1 MNDFNFDNEIIEVS
15 NENTESLEDLIK
27 KEAESSHQEP
37 QKKKKKSLKDKLN
50 NLTKKQ
56 KITLIVIGVLLVL
69 LIIGLILYFVLN
81 KEEDKPKVEEPIVII
96 EKDNYRYENGKLIF
110 LNTNEKEIGSYECEN
125 KDSNECYVTKINY
138 DNDSFDRVKNVYKN
152 GEELV
157 KNSKIYYDKFVFV
170 TDGEK
175 SYLYNMETNEIELEV
190 KKVKTYNTNENLAVI
205 ENEKSLYGLI
215 EITESGYEYL
225 IRCSYNNLGI
235 VNTEDILLVAQD
247 KDKHYIINSEGKK
260 LSSDIKAEIK
270 SVSKNY
276 IVGEINNTYNLYSY
290 DYEELISDYD
300 FIGLHGSVISLV
312 KSNRLYLLNENL
324 NKLYE
329 DGIRLENNEY
339 IKKYVYDEDNR
350 LIETLKSYEIENK
363 NDKVQIVINNDIK
376 EINVFEGELSSN
388 LSYVSYYDGKLYFY
402 SDEEK
407 TDVIG
412 TYKCNNINNIS
423 NSEEGLANCGIYANE
438 NGVSGIY
445 NNEYVFIYDYDGTN
459 TLYYLYNL
467 EENKVKGTYSEIE
480 ILKDNEINDNIKLIY
495 TSSSFV
501 KAKSATG
508 NNKGNY
514 GVVEITGDK
523 VQGKIGF
530 KYESITKEKD
540 YYKLIN
546 VDKTYSIYDENFTKV
561 SNEFSYME
569 LFDKYY
575 VGINNNKLNVFS
587 YNNQMEILKESINV
601 TDNKFEIDFTNGFEI
616 TINEVKYNYDKN
628 GNKVENNNNE
638 IDNEII
644 EGEDANNE
652 QG

>member
-205 ENEKSLYGLI
+205 ENDKSLYGLI

-260 LSSDIKAEIK
+260 LSSDIKADIK

-423 NSEEGLANCGIYANE
+423 NSEEGLVNCGIYANE

-508 NNKGNY
+508 NNKGNF

-530 KYESITKEKD
+530 KYESITKEKN

-638 IDNEII
+638 TNSEII
-644 EGEDANNE
+644 EGEDINNE